1 MLSAFEEKSRMLIY
15 GNRDDFK
22 PKECSL
28 FLESK
33 FANVDA
39 CNHIPVTNF
48 VHGNSKEMKSSSF
61 VCRRTCRSG
70 CVESGKLMASH

>member
-33 FANVDA
+33 FAYFYGKRNITFTKISVSGSYGCFLRGTRFFD
-39 CNHIPVTNF
+39 
-48 VHGNSKEMKSSSF
+48 KSL
-61 VCRRTCRSG
+61 R
-70 CVESGKLMASH
+70 